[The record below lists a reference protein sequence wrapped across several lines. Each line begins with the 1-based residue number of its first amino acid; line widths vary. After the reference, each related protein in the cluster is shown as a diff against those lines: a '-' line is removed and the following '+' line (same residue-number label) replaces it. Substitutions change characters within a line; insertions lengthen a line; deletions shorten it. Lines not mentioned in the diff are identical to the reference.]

1 MRTLTVS
8 LLLFLTAISAAIP
21 AWAGPYDDALA
32 AYRSGDWDKAF
43 QLLKPLAALDNAQ
56 SAVAQERLA
65 SLYERGKGTPKD
77 PAAAAKWYAKAA
89 GQGDMLAQA
98 HLGRLY
104 RLGSGVPRDAALAA
118 KWSIKAATQGNA
130 LAQANLGHMALAGFG
145 LPADPAAAAGW
156 FKKAADQGD
165 ADAMLGLAML
175 SEAGKGVPKDVV
187 QAGKWYVLAS
197 VDDGEHGEEVF
208 AQAKRGKQ
216 ALAAKM
222 TPTQIIQADKLAAD
236 WKPAAKR

>member
-1 MRTLTVS
+1 MRMLTVS
-8 LLLFLTAISAAIP
+8 IFLFFIAISVAV
-21 AWAGPYDDALA
+21 AGPYDDALS
-32 AYRSGDWDKAF
+32 AYKSGDWDKAF

-56 SAVAQERLA
+56 SAVAQERLG

-89 GQGDMLAQA
+89 DHGDMLAQA

-104 RLGSGVPRDAALAA
+104 RLGAGVPRDAALAA

-130 LAQANLGHMALAGFG
+130 MAQANLGNMSLAGFG

-156 FKKAADQGD
+156 FKKAAEQGD
-165 ADAMLGLAML
+165 AEAMLGLGML
-175 SEAGKGVPKDVV
+175 CEAGKGVPKDVV
-187 QAGKWYVLAS
+187 QAHKWFALAS
-197 VDDGEHGEEVF
+197 VDDRTYDDGVF
-208 AQAKRGKQ
+208 ARARQAKE

-222 TPTQIIQADKLAAD
+222 TPAQLAQADKLAAE
-236 WKPAAKR
+236 WTPAAKR